1 MRPGLNAS
9 DNRKHKT
16 TELPAE
22 TVTRTGTRVL
32 RRRTF
37 ANASHVGLGFNRF
50 FMLTL
55 QFLGAAGQV
64 TGSKYFLR
72 TATHRGVMVDCGL
85 FQGGRALND
94 MNWIAPPIQLTDVAN
109 IVLTHAHLDHT
120 GYLPRLV
127 KSGFAGQV
135 WCTPATLDV
144 TGYIL
149 RDSAHIQEEDAQH
162 ANKHHYSRHKP
173 ALALYAPED
182 AEKALGL
189 FKVQDRHKKKIL
201 PDDISF
207 EYSNAGH
214 ILGSCSVLMEKR
226 FDDRGPISILFS
238 GDLGREKPIYLN
250 PREAPP
256 AADFVVCESTYGD
269 KFHDKINPAEELYA
283 IVKDMLASKS
293 VLLIPAFA
301 VDRAQELIYCL
312 NKLMRAGRIPAIPTY
327 VDSPMA
333 TSVTALY
340 EKYCEEHTMSPDE
353 LQSPNNNPL
362 SFPSLKFTQ
371 TVEESKHLNDL
382 KGPAIIISA
391 SGMATGGRIMHHL
404 ANRLSKPDT
413 TVLFTGYQAEETLGR
428 DLMNGAKT
436 ATIFGE
442 KIPVAARVLT
452 LTNFSA
458 HSDQGEILSWL
469 KQLPKPPKRLFLT
482 HGEDGPRTVL
492 KGVIEKAL
500 GWNVALP
507 KLNEIVDLTAIG

>member
-1 MRPGLNAS
+1 
-9 DNRKHKT
+9 
-16 TELPAE
+16 
-22 TVTRTGTRVL
+22 
-32 RRRTF
+32 
-37 ANASHVGLGFNRF
+37 
-50 FMLTL
+50 MLTI

-72 TATHRGVMVDCGL
+72 TATHRGTMIDCGL
-85 FQGGRALND
+85 FQGGRELND
-94 MNWIAPPIQLTDVAN
+94 MNWNALPIQISDVAN

-127 KSGFAGQV
+127 KSGFNGQV
-135 WCTPATLDV
+135 WSTPATLDV
-144 TGYIL
+144 AQYVV

-162 ANKHHYSRHKP
+162 ANRHHYSRHQP
-173 ALALYAPED
+173 ALPLYTSDD
-182 AEKALGL
+182 AGKAMGL
-189 FKVQDRHKKKIL
+189 FHVQDRHKKKTL
-201 PDDISF
+201 PDDLSF
-207 EYSNAGH
+207 TYSNAGH
-214 ILGSCSVLMEKR
+214 ILGSCSILVEKQFQPETGSTAAR
-226 FDDRGPISILFS
+226 SPISILFS

-256 AADFVVCESTYGD
+256 QADFIICESTYGD
-269 KFHDKINPAEELYA
+269 KFHNKIDPTEELYA
-283 IVKDMLASKS
+283 IVKEMLAAKA

-312 NKLMRAGRIPAIPTY
+312 NNLIDAGRIPAIPTY

-333 TSVTALY
+333 NSVTALY
-340 EKYCEEHTMSPDE
+340 EKYSDEHTISKEE
-353 LQSPNNNPL
+353 LQSRDKNPL

-371 TVEESKHLNDL
+371 TPDESKALNNL

-404 ANRLSKPDT
+404 SNRLSRTDT
-413 TVLFTGYQAEETLGR
+413 IVLFTGYQAEETLGR

-436 ATIFGE
+436 VSIFGQ
-442 KIPVAARVLT
+442 KISVAAKTMT

-469 KQLPKPPKRLFLT
+469 KQVPKAPKRIFLT

-492 KGVIEKAL
+492 KGVIEKEL
-500 GWNVALP
+500 GWNVHLP
-507 KLNEIVDLTAIG
+507 KLNEIVDLTQL